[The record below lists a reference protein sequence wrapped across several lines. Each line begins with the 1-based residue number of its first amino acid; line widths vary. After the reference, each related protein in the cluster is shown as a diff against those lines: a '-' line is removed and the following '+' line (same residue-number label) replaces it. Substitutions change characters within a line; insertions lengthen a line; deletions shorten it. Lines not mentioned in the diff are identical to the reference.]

1 MLKILNLAIVS
12 LAGLVLSGCATLHTL
27 TATENSIAYEYNNNF
42 DSSMFVAQQAA
53 THCEKF
59 GKKAEL
65 RSRTIS
71 PSGNW
76 NTDIFD
82 CK

>member
-1 MLKILNLAIVS
+1 MRKKLNLVVIS
-12 LAGLVLSGCATLHTL
+12 LIGMVLSGCATLQTL
-27 TATENSIAYEYNNNF
+27 TATENSISYEYNRNS
-42 DSSMFVAQQAA
+42 DSPVSVVKKAS
-53 THCEKF
+53 THCEKY

>member
-1 MLKILNLAIVS
+1 MKILNLATVS
-12 LAGLVLSGCATLHTL
+12 LVCLVLSGCSMMQTL
-27 TATENSIAYEYNNNF
+27 TATENSVSYEYNVNF
-42 DSSMFVAQQAA
+42 DSSLSVARQASA
-53 THCEKF
+53 HCGRY

>member
-1 MLKILNLAIVS
+1 MKTLS
-12 LAGLVLSGCATLHTL
+12 LATVSFVCLVLSACATVL
-27 TATENSIAYEYNNNF
+27 TATKNSISYEYNRKF
-42 DSSMFVAQQAA
+42 DSSLSIARQASV
-53 THCEKF
+53 HCGQY
-59 GKKAEL
+59 GKEAEL